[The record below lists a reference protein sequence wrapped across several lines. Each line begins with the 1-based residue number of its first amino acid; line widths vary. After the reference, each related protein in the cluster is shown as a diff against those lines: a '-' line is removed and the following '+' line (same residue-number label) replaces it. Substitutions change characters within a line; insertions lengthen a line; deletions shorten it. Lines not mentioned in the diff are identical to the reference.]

1 MKLIL
6 QDASAKLPKTPL
18 VAVFATKGAPVA
30 LPEGVS
36 LPATALEDFSGDFR
50 QERLTDALGG
60 PAGRVLLIGLGEA
73 QKVEW
78 EHLRRAAALAVKRA
92 EALKLES
99 CLLWVAPAIEE
110 LGCGAEA
117 VGQALAEAV
126 PMALFKVELLKSKSE
141 PSPLKR
147 VILAGG
153 GAPFRAGA
161 KRGEV
166 LGRANCLARE
176 LQELPG
182 NRLTPSELANRAK
195 QVAAASPSVS
205 IKVLDEAQMEKLGM
219 GSLLGVSQGSEQPAK
234 LIHLTYKPEKRVK
247 GSKRIALVGK
257 GLTFDAG
264 GISLKPSAKM
274 EEMKY
279 DMSGGAAVIAT
290 FQALAELGCPH
301 EVHGVVPAS
310 ENLPDGRATKPGDV
324 HVAMNGTTIEVQNTD
339 AEGRLILADALC
351 YTVEKI
357 KPDTILDVATLTGA
371 VIIALGHEL
380 TGIFPS
386 SDDLRRR
393 LEEAGKATGERVWPL
408 PLLDV
413 HKDQMKGKL
422 ADLKNI
428 NTPGI
433 GNGSTAGAA
442 FLSNFVGETEW
453 CHLDIAGT
461 AWGTLDRDYVG
472 GSFGTG
478 VGVRLFLEY
487 LRQV

>member
-6 QDASAKLPKTPL
+6 QDAAAKLPNTPL

-36 LPATALEDFSGDFR
+36 LPATALEDFAGDFR
-50 QERLTDALGG
+50 QERLTDALAG

-110 LGCGAEA
+110 LGCGAEP

-153 GAPFRAGA
+153 GAAFRAGA

-182 NRLTPSELANRAK
+182 NRMTPSELANRAK

-324 HVAMNGTTIEVQNTD
+324 HVAMNGITIEVQNTD

-351 YTVEKI
+351 YTAQKI

-442 FLSNFVGETEW
+442 FLSNFVGDTEW

-472 GSFGTG
+472 GNFGTG